1 LHFFGLPRFVLI
13 DFITLAASCFESQ
26 TPDVRTVPGWPDRT
40 QAFRNVD
47 LGTPRTVAHPDK
59 VFFTVLPIN

>member
-1 LHFFGLPRFVLI
+1 VLI
-13 DFITLAASCFESQ
+13 DFSTLAASCLESQ
-26 TPDVRTVPGWPDRT
+26 TPDVRIVPGWPDRT

-47 LGTPRTVAHPDK
+47 LGTLKAIAQPDK